1 MTREDKGH
9 FREKHDETT
18 TITIDP
24 VVADALK
31 KAAEDGQIPCAVAF
45 RIAAETGRPPRQVGV
60 AADLLELRLCKCQL
74 GLFGYSP
81 RKRIVKAAEKV
92 PEDLRQKIKDS
103 LSDNRLPC
111 AVAWDIAKTLGL
123 RKMEVSSACEKLG
136 IKISHCQLGA
146 F

>member
-1 MTREDKGH
+1 MTKETGH
-9 FREKHDETT
+9 FSEKHGGNRN
-18 TITIDP
+18 IDP
-24 VVADALK
+24 VLEEALK
-31 KAAEDGQIPCAVAF
+31 REAKDGQIACAVAF
-45 RIAAETGRPPRQVGV
+45 KIASETEKTPSEVGA

-81 RKRIVKAAEKV
+81 QKRIVKAADTVSENLREKI
-92 PEDLRQKIKDS
+92 QAS

-111 AVAWDIAKTLGL
+111 SAAWEIAKSFGL
-123 RKMEVSSACEKLG
+123 RKMEISSACEKLG